1 MEKKRNIGL
10 TMVGVWTPTDGS
22 NADKP
27 TRMLHKIP
35 LDDLLDFPS
44 GFMFLRSGVRGVEQE
59 IDLHLST

>member
-1 MEKKRNIGL
+1 
-10 TMVGVWTPTDGS
+10 MVGVWTPTDGS